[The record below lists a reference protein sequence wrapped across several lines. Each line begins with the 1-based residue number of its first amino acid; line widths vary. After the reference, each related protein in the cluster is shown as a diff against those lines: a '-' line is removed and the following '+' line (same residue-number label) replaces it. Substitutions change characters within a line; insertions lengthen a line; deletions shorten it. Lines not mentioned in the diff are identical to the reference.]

1 MIHDENVSGIGLNA
15 QVYKYGFE
23 CNACIHI
30 FYCVLLY
37 YYHYYVYSYVL
48 YMYCVCVIV
57 DDRCSLHYFMVKVV
71 IILNRKLSFSN
82 VTTSN
87 TVKLL

>member
-30 FYCVLLY
+30 FYYVLLY
-37 YYHYYVYSYVL
+37 YCHYYVYSYVL

>member
-1 MIHDENVSGIGLNA
+1 MTHVENVSGIGLNA
-15 QVYKYGFE
+15 QVHKYGFE
-23 CNACIHI
+23 CNTCIHI

-57 DDRCSLHYFMVKVV
+57 DDRCSLHYFMVKIV

-87 TVKLL
+87 IVKLL